1 MAFLL
6 RRTLLAKCIPSIRY
20 PRYISNHSQLA
31 HALTCEFDT
40 GAPLFSLKGGIV
52 CTGFDPFWAIRRGF
66 AKGRKTTEDESSSA
80 TIQVVP
86 DIGPTVKSNT
96 LSLMEAAIAALSREL
111 SKIRTGRASTGMFD
125 HIIVDAHGVKLP
137 LNRVAVVSSVDAH
150 TLSVTPH
157 DPNTLKDIEN
167 ALVSSP
173 LGINPILGDQRII
186 TPIPPLTKE
195 NMQALCKVVSK
206 CAEDGRQSIRRARQ
220 KALDTI
226 KKSASSIPKDDVKR
240 LEKEIEEITKHFI
253 KSADEMS
260 RAKEKEVAGS

>member
-6 RRTLLAKCIPSIRY
+6 RRTLLAKCIPFIRY

-66 AKGRKTTEDESSSA
+66 AKGRKTKDESSSA

-137 LNRVAVVSSVDAH
+137 LNRVAVVSAVDAH

-240 LEKEIEEITKHFI
+240 LEKEIEEITKQFI